1 MTGNSRG
8 ARGGVFRSQ
17 GTIDDQLWKS
27 LQGALFLEPTHSLSR
42 VEAYPADLLVPAH
55 EVITSAADSLN
66 PGTTEID
73 STVASPTTTALD
85 EDVDDKFEITQFV
98 ALRTPEDIADYIGR
112 TRKFRAFFI
121 RQKYSWGPLLIT
133 SRLFADLIVRA
144 RISPRLKSFVMYFG
158 GREREVEISPPAL
171 RFMRLSSDEEAS
183 QHGHECIYGLR
194 FVERNGRGDTEKPS
208 RGWSL
213 RQSAIFCR
221 YAPGG
226 DGASWLF
233 ITISQR
239 MQQRLNSIVADS
251 GSFNDSDPF
260 EVHFLLIDSAI
271 SSWRQYL
278 VDLSAETDAQYAQLL
293 GTSSSDEG
301 PIGLHESDR
310 RQELL
315 ILDEKLL
322 NALLATN
329 ATADTLSALISAW
342 ESTAE
347 FSQAPAA
354 CYTELIRT
362 SFEDQK
368 RDLRLITSQIE
379 NLRSKLAGVTNLLS
393 SFLDLSSGFSL
404 QNLVKESGKENEE
417 MRKLSERMHRL
428 AEKST
433 QDAAAVKVLTILT
446 LIYLPVTVVSNFF
459 STSFVNTTTSPDGS
473 GSIIVYGDWWILL
486 AVSIPLTLITI
497 YVWLV
502 WTRIQANPSNQPW
515 WWYVVGI
522 HLFNRQSKPAA
533 HAKTAEKRGNDAN
546 GILAYGG
553 EVNEEEDPARMLQ
566 RTSSELC

>member
-1 MTGNSRG
+1 MAGNSRG
-8 ARGGVFRSQ
+8 ARGGVFRNQ
-17 GTIDDQLWKS
+17 GTIDAQLWKS

-42 VEAYPADLLVPAH
+42 VEAYPADLLVPAR
-55 EVITSAADSLN
+55 EVVTSAAEIAN
-66 PGTTEID
+66 PGITEID
-73 STVASPTTTALD
+73 PAVASPTTTAPD
-85 EDVDDKFEITQFV
+85 EDVDDDEFEITRFV
-98 ALRTPEDIADYIGR
+98 ALRTPEDITDYVGG

-121 RQKYSWGPLLIT
+121 RQRYSWGPLLIT

-171 RFMRLSSDEEAS
+171 RFVRLSSDEEAS
-183 QHGHECIYGLR
+183 QRGHECIYGLR
-194 FVERNGRGDTEKPS
+194 FMERNGRSDTEKPS
-208 RGWSL
+208 REWSL

-221 YAPGG
+221 YAPDE

-251 GSFNDSDPF
+251 GSFHDSDPF
-260 EVHFLLIDSAI
+260 EVHILLIDSAI

-293 GTSSSDEG
+293 GTSPSDEG
-301 PIGLHESDR
+301 PIDLHESNR

-315 ILDEKLL
+315 KLDEKLL
-322 NALLATN
+322 NALLATS
-329 ATADTLSALISAW
+329 ATADTLSALMSAW

-347 FSQAPAA
+347 FSLTPAA
-354 CYTELIRT
+354 SYTELIRT

-379 NLRSKLAGVTNLLS
+379 HLRSKLAGVTNLLS

-433 QDAAAVKVLTILT
+433 QDAAAVKVLTILA
-446 LIYLPVTVVSNFF
+446 LVYLPITVVSNFF
-459 STSFVNTTTSPDGS
+459 STAFVNTTTSPDGS
-473 GSIIVYGDWWILL
+473 GRIIVYGDWWILP
-486 AVSIPLTLITI
+486 AVSIPLTLITL

-502 WTRIQANPSNQPW
+502 WTGIQANPSNQPW

-522 HLFNRQSKPAA
+522 RLFNRQSKPAA
-533 HAKTAEKRGNDAN
+533 HVNTAEKRRNDAN

-553 EVNEEEDPARMLQ
+553 EVNGEDPARVLQ